1 MGYDLS
7 GVGKV
12 ELDPEFLKRLQLDGV
27 MPGSDTAEPGIGS
40 GKPTD
45 DLGYRLTGATVEE
58 RAGEAAG
65 RFNAENYYGPTKQIG
80 ADSQGYTSMLKGKLG
95 EKSADAEKYRF
106 SQGRKNSLADAR
118 AQFSGVN
125 TMAASQ
131 QNDRN
136 TMFQADLQD
145 RNYQNEQL
153 AKYGKDIGRRVSGME
168 TMANVGAG
176 KAVAGQKVAQ
186 AAQDSGSLGCTILL
200 GMGLMS
206 RETYASE
213 AAYINKDSLEYIG
226 YAILLAPIVPLMYRS
241 KLVANISSFFAHR
254 YIWQVT
260 GKKKSIV
267 GKLWI
272 SFWMPICKMVGWIN
286 G

>member
-27 MPGSDTAEPGIGS
+27 MPGSDTAQPGIGS

-153 AKYGKDIGRRVSGME
+153 ANYGKDIGRRVSGME
-168 TMANVGAG
+168 TMANIGAG
-176 KAVAGQKVAQ
+176 KAVAGQKIAQ
-186 AAQDSGSLGCTILL
+186 AAQDSGTMPCLALL
-200 GMGLMS
+200 GLGLMS
-206 RETYASE
+206 KETYASE
-213 AAYINKDSLEYIG
+213 SGFINKESLEYIG
-226 YAILLAPIVPLMYRS
+226 YAILTAPLIPVLYRNMS
-241 KLVANISSFFAHR
+241 VAKIYSFFAHK
-254 YIWQVT
+254 YIGQLT
-260 GKKKSIV
+260 GKNKNIIGKIIISI
-267 GKLWI
+267 GK
-272 SFWMPICKMVGWIN
+272 PVCKTVGWIN